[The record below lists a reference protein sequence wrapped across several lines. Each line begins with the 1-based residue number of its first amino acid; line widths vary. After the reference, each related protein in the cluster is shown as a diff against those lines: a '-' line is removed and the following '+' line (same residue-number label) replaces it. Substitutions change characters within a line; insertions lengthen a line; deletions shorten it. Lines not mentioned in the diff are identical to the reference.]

1 MIQLIPPKPFQPSHN
16 QPNPNQPNPNQPN
29 PNQPGHSPPTHH
41 LSHPHPPMPKS
52 ASLRTLPLE
61 PEETHRIQRL
71 DRGRVVVFID
81 GASLFYAAMQME
93 IEVDY
98 HRLLGCLMSGGRLV
112 HAHFYTGV
120 DPANEKQKGFLYW
133 MQCNGYRVVA
143 KELVQ
148 STTGSAK
155 KVSLNVEIAVDLVRL
170 SPYCDTMILVS
181 GDGDLTCALDF
192 VTYQGVQTEVVG
204 LRSMTS
210 ENLINVADYYTDLAT
225 IKQDIQKRSMP
236 AHL

>member
-1 MIQLIPPKPFQPSHN
+1 MIQLTPSRPF
-16 QPNPNQPNPNQPN
+16 
-29 PNQPGHSPPTHH
+29 
-41 LSHPHPPMPKS
+41 HPDRNRPAS
-52 ASLRTLPLE
+52 AATADLADAE
-61 PEETHRIQRL
+61 DGRIDRP
-71 DRGRVVVFID
+71 DRGRVVLFID

-98 HRLLGCLMSGGRLV
+98 TRLLTRLISGGRLV

-133 MQCNGYRVVA
+133 MQCNGYRVIT
-143 KELVQ
+143 KELIQ
-148 STTGSAK
+148 SPSGSK
-155 KVSLNVEIAVDLVRL
+155 KVSLNVEIAVDMARL

-204 LRSMTS
+204 LRSMIS
-210 ENLINVADYYTDLAT
+210 EQLINVADYYTDLLPLR
-225 IKQDIQKRSMP
+225 QDIQKRSH
-236 AHL
+236 AAS

>member
-1 MIQLIPPKPFQPSHN
+1 MIQLIPPRPFRSN
-16 QPNPNQPNPNQPN
+16 EN
-29 PNQPGHSPPTHH
+29 GRASSPPLAAANEYQGIERH
-41 LSHPHPPMPKS
+41 
-52 ASLRTLPLE
+52 
-61 PEETHRIQRL
+61 

-98 HRLLGCLMSGGRLV
+98 TRLLSRLIQGGRLI

-120 DPANEKQKGFLYW
+120 DPNNEKQKGFLYW

-143 KELVQ
+143 KDLVH
-148 STTGSAK
+148 STTGSSK
-155 KVSLNVEIAVDLVRL
+155 KANLNVEIAVDMVRL
-170 SPYCDTMILVS
+170 APYCDTMILVS

-204 LRSMTS
+204 LRSMIS
-210 ENLINVADYYTDLAT
+210 EHLINVADYYTDLLT
-225 IKQDIQKRSMP
+225 IRQDVQKRP
-236 AHL
+236 AA

>member
-1 MIQLIPPKPFQPSHN
+1 MIQLIPPRPFRSDNNRRAPA
-16 QPNPNQPNPNQPN
+16 
-29 PNQPGHSPPTHH
+29 SPPVTA
-41 LSHPHPPMPKS
+41 
-52 ASLRTLPLE
+52 ASEYQGIER
-61 PEETHRIQRL
+61 H

-98 HRLLGCLMSGGRLV
+98 TRLLSRLIQGGRLI

-120 DPANEKQKGFLYW
+120 DPGNEKQKGFLYW

-143 KELVQ
+143 KDLVH
-148 STTGSAK
+148 STTGSK
-155 KVSLNVEIAVDLVRL
+155 KANLNVEIAVDMVRL
-170 SPYCDTMILVS
+170 APYCDTMILVS

-204 LRSMTS
+204 LRSMIS
-210 ENLINVADYYTDLAT
+210 EHLINVADYYTDLLT
-225 IKQDIQKRSMP
+225 IRQDVQKRP
-236 AHL
+236 AA

>member
-1 MIQLIPPKPFQPSHN
+1 MVDHYRVSKSMIQLIPPKPFQPSHH
-16 QPNPNQPNPNQPN
+16 QPI
-29 PNQPGHSPPTHH
+29 G
-41 LSHPHPPMPKS
+41 KS
-52 ASLRTLPLE
+52 ASAKHTPVE
-61 PEETHRIQRL
+61 PYETPGLQRL

-98 HRLLGCLMSGGRLV
+98 NRLLSRLISGGRLI

-143 KELVQ
+143 KDLVQ

-210 ENLINVADYYTDLAT
+210 EHLINVSDYYTDLAT
-225 IKQDIQKRSMP
+225 IRQDIQKRSP
-236 AHL
+236 HPHG